1 MTIGQVHSSATCHM
15 SSLWLNWSFFL
26 RPSGVARILGLRMLA
41 HNLAFDIASLLADG
55 AKVRSCWVSAKK
67 GTPNQFPTKDT
78 LLISYISL
86 FLGWQGQIFEIRWL
100 YLDSSNM
107 EPDWKTNPYCRTIQK
122 SLQPLLHFIGFHL
135 ASLITRGLLIATRD
149 SDLLGQCAHP
159 GGWCSVMNA
168 GGMIKGCNHY
178 EGAGMDPS

>member
-15 SSLWLNWSFFL
+15 SSLWLKWSFFL

-55 AKVRSCWVSAKK
+55 I
-67 GTPNQFPTKDT
+67 PNQVPTKDT
-78 LLISYISL
+78 LLLVPYISL
-86 FLGWQGQIFEIRWL
+86 FLGWQGQIFEIGWL

-135 ASLITRGLLIATRD
+135 ASLSTRGLLIATRD
-149 SDLLGQCAHP
+149 SDLLGHCAHP

-168 GGMIKGCNHY
+168 GGMITGCNHH